1 VNTAGTQL
9 RNFWEAIGVQYLT
22 LNWQDD
28 EKQTLFDQAEK
39 IPDEIYKFIDE
50 AIENHESV
58 LIQSVKAQ
66 NRACF
71 VIATYIM
78 RKFRWSIMK
87 TLEFVNSRRPD
98 LEMRQSFLRQ
108 IQMYENRLAARG
120 LGPKSKEWNEL
131 SDTATYHLEND
142 ELILRNT
149 YLNSQCGPMNVN
161 DLSGSSQFQRAN
173 KLQWRDLASNNQKL
187 LWEENRD

>member
-1 VNTAGTQL
+1 M

-161 DLSGSSQFQRAN
+161 DLSGSIQFQRAN

>member
-1 VNTAGTQL
+1 
-9 RNFWEAIGVQYLT
+9 
-22 LNWQDD
+22 
-28 EKQTLFDQAEK
+28 
-39 IPDEIYKFIDE
+39 
-50 AIENHESV
+50 
-58 LIQSVKAQ
+58 
-66 NRACF
+66 
-71 VIATYIM
+71 
-78 RKFRWSIMK
+78 MK

-161 DLSGSSQFQRAN
+161 DLSGSIQFQRAN